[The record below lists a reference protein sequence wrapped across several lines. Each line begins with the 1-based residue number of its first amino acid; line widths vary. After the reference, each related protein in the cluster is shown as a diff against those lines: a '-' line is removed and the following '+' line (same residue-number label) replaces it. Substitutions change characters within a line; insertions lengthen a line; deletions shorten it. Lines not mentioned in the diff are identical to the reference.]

1 MDRDRIRIGFI
12 GVNVH
17 YGWGRRSHLPA
28 LQALPEYE
36 LVAVGTAHPETAQ
49 ESARHYGAPMGFHD
63 YKEMVV
69 HPDIDVVSVNVRVPA
84 HYPIVMAALEAGK
97 HVVCEWPLGAN
108 LAEAE
113 EMASLA
119 GSKGVRHMVVL
130 QARAEPALLR
140 LRELIQEGFVG
151 EVVACNMT
159 HFRDGALQRGMDQPW
174 MAQREKGGHALTIPT
189 GHSVDA
195 LCFCLG
201 EFREI
206 SARVTTQVRSWDV
219 EGPGKTVEVDAP
231 DNVLISGL
239 LGSGAVAEVH
249 VASVPHHA
257 TGWKLEVYGREGTL
271 VGTSRVSVQ
280 YDGHIRL
287 RGRRGKGGELEDI
300 PIPDR
305 LTWVPD
311 EMPRGEP
318 FNIGQLYRRMA
329 RAIRGEDDAQPD
341 FDHAVKRHRMIEAIQ
356 RSSDLGQK
364 VPVELG

>member
-1 MDRDRIRIGFI
+1 MDKERLRIGII

-28 LQALPEYE
+28 LLALPEYE
-36 LVAVGTAHPETAQ
+36 LVAVGTAHAESAQ
-49 ESARHYGAPMGFHD
+49 ESARNYGAPMGFHD
-63 YKEMVV
+63 YKDMVV

-84 HYPIVMAALEAGK
+84 HYSIVMAALEAGK
-97 HVVCEWPLGAN
+97 HVVCEWPLGKN

-119 GSKGVRHMVVL
+119 RSKGVKNMVIL

-140 LRELIQEGFVG
+140 LRELVQEGYVG
-151 EVVACNMT
+151 EVVSCHMT
-159 HFRDGALQRGMDQPW
+159 HFRDGMLQRGMDQPW
-174 MAQREKGGHALTIPT
+174 MARRENGGHALGIPT

-201 EFREI
+201 EFKEI
-206 SARVTTQVRSWDV
+206 SARVTTQVRSWEV
-219 EGPGKTVEVDAP
+219 KGPAKTVDVDAP

-239 LGSGAVAEVH
+239 LDSGAVAAVH
-249 VASVPHHA
+249 VASVPHHS
-257 TGWKLEVYGREGTL
+257 TGWRLEVYGSEGTI
-271 VGTSRVSVQ
+271 VGTSKDSVQ

-287 RGRRGKGGELEDI
+287 RGRRGKEGELEDI
-300 PIPDR
+300 PIPAR

-329 RAIRGEDDAQPD
+329 RAIRGEEDAHPD
-341 FDHAVKRHRMIEAIQ
+341 FDHAVKRHRMLEAIQ